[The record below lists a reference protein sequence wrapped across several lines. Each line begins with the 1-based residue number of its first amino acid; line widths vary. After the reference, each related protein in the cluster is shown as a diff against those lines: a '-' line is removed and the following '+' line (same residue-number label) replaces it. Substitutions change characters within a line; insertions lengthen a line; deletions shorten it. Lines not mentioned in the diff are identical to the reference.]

1 MSERFAIYYAPPV
14 DAPLWAKAAS
24 WLGRDPAG
32 GDITPDLPPGISRAA
47 LDDRSV
53 SARRYGFHATI
64 KAPFRLGFGHDR
76 DELETALADFASSMA
91 PVAIGPLKLAPI
103 DGFLA
108 LVPEAQSEALI
119 HFAARVVS
127 DFDTFR
133 APATPEER
141 ARRTASGTLTPRQ
154 LELMERL
161 GYPYV
166 YEQFQLHMTLSDR
179 LAEPERSGWL
189 AAAAAHFGPLASADT
204 TLDRLVL
211 FHEAEPGAPFT
222 RLADYPLTGVE
233 TA

>member
-1 MSERFAIYYAPPV
+1 MSERFAIYYAPPN
-14 DAPLWAKAAS
+14 DSALWTRACA
-24 WLGRDPAG
+24 WLGRDPSGA
-32 GDITPDLPPGISRAA
+32 DVLSDLPPRVARDR
-47 LDDRSV
+47 LDERSV

-76 DELETALADFASSMA
+76 VALETALADFAATMA
-91 PVAIGPLKLAPI
+91 PVAIGPLKLALL

-108 LVPEAQSEALI
+108 LVPAAQSEALT

-133 APATPEER
+133 APATAEER
-141 ARRTASGTLTPRQ
+141 ERRTASGKLTPRQ

-166 YEQFQLHMTLSDR
+166 YEQFQLHMTLTDR
-179 LAEPERSGWL
+179 LAEPERNEWF

-204 TLDRLVL
+204 LLDRLVL

-222 RLADYPLTGVE
+222 RLADYPLTGAE